1 MGNHFKHSSTM
12 HRLFAAQ
19 RRYAARAAA
28 AVACAAPL
36 FAIDR
41 PDPAHMLLMRRTPAP
56 RLFSAIEDAIVPH
69 ADADQNIKLFSVRAT
84 PLSLW
89 DRAILLVLSAL
100 SGAILFP
107 FVLPLLQYNHLEENI
122 VPRLRIGAKK
132 FRWSGDFSS

>member
-69 ADADQNIKLFSVRAT
+69 ADADQNIKLLGARHTAFVVGSCHSACALRSFGCYSLSVCAAAASVQPPRREHRSS
-84 PLSLW
+84 PSHWREKVSL
-89 DRAILLVLSAL
+89 V
-100 SGAILFP
+100 G
-107 FVLPLLQYNHLEENI
+107 
-122 VPRLRIGAKK
+122 
-132 FRWSGDFSS
+132 